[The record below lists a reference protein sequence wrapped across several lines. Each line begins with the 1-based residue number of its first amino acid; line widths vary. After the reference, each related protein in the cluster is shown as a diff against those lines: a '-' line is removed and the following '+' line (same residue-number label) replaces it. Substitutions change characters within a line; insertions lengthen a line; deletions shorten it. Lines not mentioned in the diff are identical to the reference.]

1 MSDINKFNEF
11 NRYTRLLHMM
21 GYRINPVLGD
31 ESIIEISKVD
41 KPTITF
47 KTYEAFKAFI
57 DGYQMR
63 GQEMKVTIDDV
74 KRVVKRSAE
83 LNDRD
88 ASVSIGNNAFELI
101 SISCSKSENAQMDY
115 ENLCEAIVDGINCPF

>member
-1 MSDINKFNEF
+1 V
-11 NRYTRLLHMM
+11 
-21 GYRINPVLGD
+21 PVLGD
-31 ESIIEISKVD
+31 DSIIEISKVD

-74 KRVVKRSAE
+74 KRVVQRGKDNKDFPDE
-83 LNDRD
+83 VL
-88 ASVSIGNNAFELI
+88 IGSDFLLLTGYDDDTVN
-101 SISCSKSENAQMDY
+101 Y

>member
-21 GYRINPVLGD
+21 GYRIVPVLGD
-31 ESIIEISKVD
+31 DSIIEISKVD

-74 KRVVKRSAE
+74 KRVVQRGKDNKDFPDE
-83 LNDRD
+83 VL
-88 ASVSIGNNAFELI
+88 IGSDFLLLTGYDDDTVN
-101 SISCSKSENAQMDY
+101 Y